1 MIKGQVLACPFQ
13 YSEHRIFRVMMTETR
28 KIDVAGQFSIGG
40 NSRFV
45 LIAGPCAIES
55 EAMTMQVAAE
65 LKQICADLGI
75 HLIFKSSFD
84 KANRSSVKSPR
95 GLGMEKGLQ
104 ILKRVKTEL
113 NLPIVTDV
121 HETWQCAPVAEVADM
136 LQIPA
141 FLSRQTDLLVAA
153 ANTGKIVNVKK
164 GQFMAPWD
172 MKNVIDKLSDS
183 GNENIL
189 LCERGSSFGYN
200 NLIVDMTGLVEMRS
214 YGFPVVFDAT
224 HAVQKPGGQG
234 TSTGGNREMVPY
246 LMRAALAVGVDA
258 IFAEVH
264 PDPDHAFS
272 DGPNQIH
279 LSNIRKILEQAVAI
293 DDLVKGSRET
303 KGERNDDGSKS
314 LALSELQPKTT
325 NHKPQI
331 KLFLTDVDGVL
342 TDAGMY
348 YSENGDELKKFNT
361 HDGMGLQLIRQ
372 LGVKTGIITS
382 ENTKMVE
389 RRFSKLKLDYLYQ
402 GKREGGKLAAA
413 KEICEKEGILL
424 SEVAYIGDDINCL
437 ELLSNVGWAA
447 CPANALD
454 AVKNIP
460 GIVQMKKNGGEG
472 CVREFVEMIIKR
484 QNI

>member
-1 MIKGQVLACPFQ
+1 MIKETHKINVLNRF
-13 YSEHRIFRVMMTETR
+13 
-28 KIDVAGQFSIGG
+28 DIGG
-40 NSRFV
+40 NNRFV

-55 EAMTMQVAAE
+55 EEMTMQVASKLKEICEE
-65 LKQICADLGI
+65 LEI

-95 GLGMEKGLQ
+95 GLGMKRGLE
-104 ILKRVKTEL
+104 ILQRVKTEL

-121 HETWQCAPVAEVADM
+121 HETWQCAEVAKVADM

-153 ANTGKIVNVKK
+153 AQTGKIVNVKK

-172 MKNVIDKLSDS
+172 MKNVVDKLRDS

-200 NLIVDMTGLVEMRS
+200 NLIVDMTGLVEMRN
-214 YGFPVVFDAT
+214 YGFPIVFDAT

-234 TSTGGNREMVPY
+234 TTTGGNREMVPY

-272 DGPNQIH
+272 DGPNQLY
-279 LSNIRKILEQAVAI
+279 LSDIRKILQQAIEI
-293 DDLVKGSRET
+293 DNIT
-303 KGERNDDGSKS
+303 KGIKSQDSKIQNTEHETLNPER
-314 LALSELQPKTT
+314 KT
-325 NHKPQI
+325 I

-348 YSENGDELKKFNT
+348 YSEMGDELKKFNT

-372 LGVKTGIITS
+372 QGIKTGIITS
-382 ENTKMVE
+382 EDTKMVE
-389 RRFSKLKLDYLYQ
+389 RRFQKLKLDYLFQ
-402 GKREGGKLAAA
+402 GKREGGKLATV
-413 KEICEKEGILL
+413 KEICEKEGISLR
-424 SEVAYIGDDINCL
+424 EVAYIGDDVNCF
-437 ELLSNVGWAA
+437 ELLSSVGLAA
-447 CPANALD
+447 CPSNAVD
-454 AVKNIP
+454 AIKNIP
-460 GIVQMKKNGGEG
+460 GIIQMNKKGGEG
-472 CVREFVEMIIKR
+472 CVREFVEIILKPLTPKGE
-484 QNI
+484 

>member
-1 MIKGQVLACPFQ
+1 MD
-13 YSEHRIFRVMMTETR
+13 TTR
-28 KIDVAGQFSIGG
+28 KINIINRFDIGG

-55 EAMTMQVAAE
+55 EEMTMEVAAE
-65 LKQICADLGI
+65 LKQICSDLNI

-84 KANRSSVKSPR
+84 KANRSSVKAPR
-95 GLGMEKGLQ
+95 GVGMERGLQ
-104 ILKRVKTEL
+104 ILQRVKDEL
-113 NLPIVTDV
+113 DLPIITDV
-121 HETWQCAPVAEVADM
+121 HETWQCELVAKVADM

-153 ANTGKIVNVKK
+153 AKTGKVVNVKK

-172 MKNVIDKLSDS
+172 MKNVIDKLVDS

-189 LCERGSSFGYN
+189 LCERGSCFGYN

-279 LSNIRKILEQAVAI
+279 LSKIREILEQAIAI
-293 DDLVKGSRET
+293 DNVVKGIEKQEARSENAET
-303 KGERNDDGSKS
+303 SNF
-314 LALSELQPKTT
+314 
-325 NHKPQI
+325 KPQTSNIELGTQNSKPETRNI

-348 YSENGDELKKFNT
+348 YSENGDEMKKFNT
-361 HDGMGLQLIRQ
+361 HDGMGLQLIRNA
-372 LGVKTGIITS
+372 GIKTGIITS
-382 ENTKMVE
+382 EDTKMVE
-389 RRFSKLKLDYLYQ
+389 RRFNKLKLDYLYQ
-402 GKREGGKLAAA
+402 GKREGGKLASAI
-413 KEICEKEGILL
+413 EICNREGITL
-424 SEVAYIGDDINCL
+424 ENVAYIGDDVNCL
-437 ELLSNVGWAA
+437 ELLSNVGLAA

-454 AVKNIP
+454 SIKQIQ
-460 GIVQMKKNGGEG
+460 GILLLSKKGGEG
-472 CVREFVEMIIKR
+472 CVRELVEIILAK
-484 QNI
+484 Q

>member
-1 MIKGQVLACPFQ
+1 MLETHKINVLNRF
-13 YSEHRIFRVMMTETR
+13 
-28 KIDVAGQFSIGG
+28 DIGG
-40 NSRFV
+40 NNRFV

-55 EAMTMQVAAE
+55 EEMTLEVAAK
-65 LKQICADLGI
+65 LKQICSDLGI

-84 KANRSSVKSPR
+84 KANRSSVKAPR
-95 GLGMEKGLQ
+95 GLGMERGLE
-104 ILKRVKTEL
+104 ILQKVKTEL
-113 NLPIVTDV
+113 DLPIVTDV
-121 HETWQCAPVAEVADM
+121 HETWQCAPVAKVADM

-172 MKNVIDKLSDS
+172 MKNVIDKLRDS

-200 NLIVDMTGLVEMRS
+200 NLVVDMTGLVEMRS
-214 YGFPVVFDAT
+214 YGYPVVFDAT

-246 LMRAALAVGVDA
+246 LMRAALAIGVDA

-279 LSNIRKILEQAVAI
+279 LSKIREILERAVAI
-293 DDLVKGSRET
+293 DNIT
-303 KGERNDDGSKS
+303 KNIKS
-314 LALSELQPKTT
+314 IHADISNTPEIKQSYGQYGQVTT
-325 NHKPQI
+325 CPYI

-348 YSENGDELKKFNT
+348 YSETGDELKKFNT
-361 HDGMGLQLIRQ
+361 HDGMGLQLIREK
-372 LGVKTGIITS
+372 GIKTGIITS
-382 ENTKMVE
+382 ENTKLVE
-389 RRFSKLKLDYLYQ
+389 RRYNKLKLDFLYQ
-402 GKREGGKLAAA
+402 GKREGGKLASV
-413 KEICEKEGILL
+413 KEICEKEGISL
-424 SEVAYIGDDINCL
+424 SEVAYIGDDVNCF
-437 ELLSNVGWAA
+437 ELLSAVGLAA

-454 AVKNIP
+454 AIKNIP
-460 GIVQMKKNGGEG
+460 GIIQMKKKGGEG
-472 CVREFVEMIIKR
+472 CVREFIEMIIKPLAPKGE
-484 QNI
+484 

>member
-1 MIKGQVLACPFQ
+1 MFETHKINVLNRF
-13 YSEHRIFRVMMTETR
+13 
-28 KIDVAGQFSIGG
+28 DIGG

-55 EAMTMQVAAE
+55 EEMTMEVAAT
-65 LKQICADLGI
+65 LKEICQDLGI

-84 KANRSSVKSPR
+84 KANRSSVKAPR
-95 GLGMEKGLQ
+95 GLGMKRGLE
-104 ILKRVKTEL
+104 ILQRVKTEL
-113 NLPIVTDV
+113 DLPIVTDV

-141 FLSRQTDLLVAA
+141 FLSRQTDLLIAA
-153 ANTGKIVNVKK
+153 AKTGKIVNVKK

-172 MKNVIDKLSDS
+172 MKNVIDKLRDS

-214 YGFPVVFDAT
+214 YGYPVVFDAT

-279 LSNIRKILEQAVAI
+279 LSKIREILEQAIAI
-293 DDLVKGSRET
+293 DNIT
-303 KGERNDDGSKS
+303 KQLTVSSKQQTIS
-314 LALSELQPKTT
+314 AMLPTT
-325 NHKPQI
+325 DYQLLTNI

-348 YSENGDELKKFNT
+348 YSEAGDELKKFNT
-361 HDGMGLQLIRQ
+361 HDGMGLQLIREK
-372 LGVKTGIITS
+372 GIKTGIITS

-389 RRFSKLKLDYLYQ
+389 RRFNKLKLDYLYQ
-402 GKREGGKLAAA
+402 GKREGGKLASVQ
-413 KEICEKEGILL
+413 EICEKEGITLA
-424 SEVAYIGDDINCL
+424 EVAYIGDDVNCF
-437 ELLSNVGWAA
+437 ELLSSVGLAA
-447 CPANALD
+447 CPADALD
-454 AVKNIP
+454 AIKNIP
-460 GIVQMKKNGGEG
+460 GIIQMNKKGGEG
-472 CVREFVEMIIKR
+472 CVREFVEMIISKL
-484 QNI
+484 